1 MSPIETPCETHEAQI
16 QENTREIAGLKE
28 RANYKDLRIGELIE
42 DNKRIE
48 AKIDNLTDTVNKV
61 MLNSIKD
68 DNELKQK
75 VLALETKIDTQD
87 KTIAKYKQESKEQ
100 RDEDRAKVNQ
110 RLTLIGLGISAL
122 SIILAFILK

>member
-1 MSPIETPCETHEAQI
+1 MSPIETPCETHEQQI

-48 AKIDNLTDTVNKV
+48 SKIDNLTDTVNKV

>member
-1 MSPIETPCETHEAQI
+1 MSPIETPCETHEQQI

>member
-1 MSPIETPCETHEAQI
+1 MSPIETPCETHEQQI

-87 KTIAKYKQESKEQ
+87 KTIPKYKQEAKEQ